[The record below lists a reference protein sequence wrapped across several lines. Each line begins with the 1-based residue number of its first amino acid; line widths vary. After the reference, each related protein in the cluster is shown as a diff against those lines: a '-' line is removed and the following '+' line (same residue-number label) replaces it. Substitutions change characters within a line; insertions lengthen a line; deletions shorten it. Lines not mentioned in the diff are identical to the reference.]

1 MSIWEYM
8 ESPEYKA
15 RITEMAVE
23 LRDSFRNAAA
33 KFAQC
38 TPEQA
43 GRVIQFIGIVAS
55 LDNAVVKAAEEKSKK
70 K

>member
-8 ESPEYKA
+8 ESPEYKSC
-15 RITEMAVE
+15 ITEMAVE

-55 LDNAVVKAAEEKSKK
+55 LDNVKAAEEKSKK